1 MLQKGKYFT
10 QYILYET
17 NLCLNFVS
25 LDSIK
30 PFQSRRNIYFQ
41 DFRWERLKVNFE
53 KRQVFVIST
62 LPNFLDVSV
71 SIQQCNALYLRKS
84 SLLFFIILTFELECL
99 ACTLVLFSIQRGCK
113 WTVRKTNW
121 NLKSAASCT
130 NFGRGLRVHSVEIAV
145 GRILVFVL
153 VGLRVKLTQASG
165 EELTLI
171 CVRLRRKLGPK
182 RGQVFLFAKQT
193 ENFF

>member
-1 MLQKGKYFT
+1 MNSK
-10 QYILYET
+10 
-17 NLCLNFVS
+17 
-25 LDSIK
+25 
-30 PFQSRRNIYFQ
+30 
-41 DFRWERLKVNFE
+41 
-53 KRQVFVIST
+53 
-62 LPNFLDVSV
+62 
-71 SIQQCNALYLRKS
+71 
-84 SLLFFIILTFELECL
+84 
-99 ACTLVLFSIQRGCK
+99 
-113 WTVRKTNW
+113 KTNW

-153 VGLRVKLTQASG
+153 VGLRVKLTQASR

-171 CVRLRRKLGPK
+171 CVRLRRKLVPK